1 MIALFIRGMT
11 FFLQQASLKR
21 VYQSM
26 DESMSSSNETIMDE
40 FSMEYCDGSFTITVR
55 GFLNHGSITVQSCRI
70 ITVFDHWSMTA
81 SFYWLLIEG
90 VQLYTLLV
98 VTVLSVKKYFY
109 TYMAFGWGV
118 SWISVLTWV
127 FCKVNYENRGCWE
140 IYNEP
145 FYEWVIRAPILTS
158 ILVSLT
164 TTEWFNN
171 FVHNFVLCSAELPDL
186 HYSRLCDHI
195 ETAGRRLP
203 LT

>member
-1 MIALFIRGMT
+1 MGSDFDIFI
-11 FFLQQASLKR
+11 F
-21 VYQSM
+21 
-26 DESMSSSNETIMDE
+26 
-40 FSMEYCDGSFTITVR
+40 
-55 GFLNHGSITVQSCRI
+55 QSCRI

-158 ILVSLT
+158 ILVSS
-164 TTEWFNN
+164 NA
-171 FVHNFVLCSAELPDL
+171 H
-186 HYSRLCDHI
+186 
-195 ETAGRRLP
+195 
-203 LT
+203 

>member
-21 VYQSM
+21 IYKSY
-26 DESMSSSNETIMDE
+26 DESITSTNTTILDE
-40 FSMEYCDGSFTITVR
+40 FSMEYCEGSFTITVICVLTICR
-55 GFLNHGSITVQSCRI
+55 QTMWFSFKSCRL
-70 ITVFDHWSMTA
+70 ITVFDHWAMTA

-158 ILVSLT
+158 ILVSL
-164 TTEWFNN
+164 EVNNLFNTC
-171 FVHNFVLCSAELPDL
+171 FS
-186 HYSRLCDHI
+186 
-195 ETAGRRLP
+195 
-203 LT
+203 

>member
-1 MIALFIRGMT
+1 M
-11 FFLQQASLKR
+11 SL
-21 VYQSM
+21 
-26 DESMSSSNETIMDE
+26 TICRQTMW
-40 FSMEYCDGSFTITVR
+40 FSFK
-55 GFLNHGSITVQSCRI
+55 SCRL
-70 ITVFDHWSMTA
+70 ITVFDHWAMTA

-158 ILVSLT
+158 ILVSLEVDNHSNT
-164 TTEWFNN
+164 
-171 FVHNFVLCSAELPDL
+171 C
-186 HYSRLCDHI
+186 YS
-195 ETAGRRLP
+195 
-203 LT
+203 